1 MHDNQVI
8 INKVLGNLLNVNLIF
23 LILGVVIYT
32 ILAAFSGALIA
43 KTEDSSKAAQST
55 TMISLI
61 AFFLAFA
68 FISNPEQ
75 ILPQVL
81 SYVPFFSSFM
91 MPIRIIN
98 GQVGNMEVI
107 LSLVILIVSIIGLTI
122 YISKIYQGVILQT
135 DDTSFWKRLKRGL
148 SYSRL

>member
-1 MHDNQVI
+1 M
-8 INKVLGNLLNVNLIF
+8 
-23 LILGVVIYT
+23 
-32 ILAAFSGALIA
+32 A
-43 KTEDSSKAAQST
+43 KPEDSSKAAQST

-68 FISNPEQ
+68 FISHPEQ

-98 GQVGNMEVI
+98 GQVGSLEVI
-107 LSLVILIVSIIGLTI
+107 LSLVILIVSIVGLTV